1 MRTKMTGTAF
11 ALILIT
17 LLSIVSLGCA
27 KMSESIR
34 KPSAGMN
41 GGFEHTKSDLPVNW
55 IVYSPS
61 TIPTGNY
68 ELSFDTEDFKEGKQ
82 SLKFLV
88 HECSA
93 TGGRHSPG
101 ITQEY
106 PAKPG
111 ESYLVSYWVKND
123 GCSYTVIAGGVDA
136 KTGHYETIDS
146 SPGRTQ
152 AWKFVKHEFKLPR
165 KYKRVRFELSIRSPG
180 RLWIDDVK
188 IEQITRE
195 SSDTRARPK

>member
-1 MRTKMTGTAF
+1 MTRTTF
-11 ALILIT
+11 ALVLIF
-17 LLSIVSLGCA
+17 LLPEVSFGFP

-34 KPSAGMN
+34 KPSVGMN
-41 GGFEHTKSDLPVNW
+41 GGFEHTKSNLPFNW

-68 ELSFDTEDFKEGKQ
+68 ELSFDTEDFKEGNQ

-93 TGGRHSPG
+93 VGGWRSPG

-111 ESYLVSYWVKND
+111 ESYLISYWVKND
-123 GCSYTVIAGGVDA
+123 GCSYTVTAGGVDA

-146 SPGRTQ
+146 SHDRSRS
-152 AWKFVKHEFKLPR
+152 WKFVKHEFKLPR
-165 KYKRVRFELSIRSPG
+165 KHKRVRFELSIRSPG
-180 RLWIDDVK
+180 SLWIDDVK
-188 IEQITRE
+188 IEQTTRE
-195 SSDTRARPK
+195 PSVDTPVDSK

>member
-1 MRTKMTGTAF
+1 MTRTAF
-11 ALILIT
+11 ALVLIT
-17 LLSIVSLGCA
+17 LLSVVSLGFA

-34 KPSAGMN
+34 KPSVGMN
-41 GGFEHTKSDLPVNW
+41 GGFEHTKSNLPVNW

-68 ELSFDTEDFKEGKQ
+68 ELSFDTKDFKEGKQ

-93 TGGRHSPG
+93 TGGWHSPG

-106 PAKPG
+106 PAQPG
-111 ESYLVSYWVKND
+111 ESYLISYWVKND
-123 GCSYTVIAGGVDA
+123 GCSYTVTAGGVDA
-136 KTGHYETIDS
+136 KTSHYKTMDS
-146 SPGRTQ
+146 SHDSSQSWR
-152 AWKFVKHEFKLPR
+152 FIKHEFKLPR

-180 RLWIDDVK
+180 SLWIDDVK
-188 IEQITRE
+188 IEQTTRKP
-195 SSDTRARPK
+195 SVDTPVDSK